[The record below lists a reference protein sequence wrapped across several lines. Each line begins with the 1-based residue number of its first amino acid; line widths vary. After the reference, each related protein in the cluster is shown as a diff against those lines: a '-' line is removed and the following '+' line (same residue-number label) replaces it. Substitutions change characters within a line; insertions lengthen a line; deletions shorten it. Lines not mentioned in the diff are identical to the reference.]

1 MSRRV
6 RHDARPAWR
15 RRALL
20 GVWMLCAAAI
30 LTRAGQ
36 VQVVQSELW
45 LAKAEDQHRETV
57 ELPAPRGGIFDRWG
71 TPLAVTRERVRIN
84 VAPPE
89 IADADAAAERLVDA
103 LGISSRRARQYVT
116 RGRWNV
122 VGTFAPAARAEVE
135 GIRGVHVETVFER
148 YRPHGALARG
158 LLGVELDQEGRGGIE
173 QAFDDLLRGLPGSQ
187 VVARD
192 HRGRTIPGD
201 QVTVRTPRAGGE
213 VVLTIDTDLQ
223 EIAQAALQDAID
235 RHDAV
240 GGDVLITDPF
250 SGEILALFSTQNGHA
265 GALSAVNTPFEPGS
279 TIKPFTAAGL
289 LSRDLASMSDSVDVG
304 DGRWVGDH
312 RVITDTHTEGWLT
325 LRVALQESSNIGMAK
340 LAERMSHGEQYE
352 TLRDFG
358 FGSLTGVELPGEV
371 SGLLRK
377 PEDWSGLSQAS
388 LSYGYELSVTPLQMA
403 MAYGAL
409 ANGGRLMQPRLVREV
424 READGTVVQDFEP
437 RVIRRVVE
445 SSVAAE
451 IGQALEDVV
460 TEGTGSLA
468 QLGSFRV
475 AGKSGT
481 ARVSENGQYVQGE
494 YSSSFVGYFPAEAPQ
509 LVVFVKLDR
518 PQEGGYY
525 GGAIA
530 APVTRATM
538 EAALAAAPPSI
549 DLARLA
555 ENPLG
560 RAFNLPVIRRVADA
574 PDPALP
580 PLREAWSDADR
591 PAEEAD
597 GRITVPDLSGRP
609 AREAIR
615 NLHRFGFRV
624 ANVGTGEV
632 VRTIPAAGSRV
643 LPGDTIR
650 LRFRGHSDE

>member
-1 MSRRV
+1 MNRV
-6 RHDARPAWR
+6 REMRSPWR
-15 RRALL
+15 RRFLL
-20 GVWMLCAAAI
+20 TVWVMLAAG
-30 LTRAGQ
+30 LMTRAGQ
-36 VQVVQSELW
+36 VQVVQADMW
-45 LAKAEDQHRETV
+45 LAKAEGQHRQTV

-71 TPLAVTRERVRIN
+71 TPLAVTRERVRVN

-89 IADADAAAERLVDA
+89 VVDADALAAQLVET
-103 LGISSRRARQYVT
+103 LGVSSRRAHEFVT

-122 VGTFAPAARAEVE
+122 AGLYAPAVRTELE
-135 GIRGVHVETVFER
+135 GVRGVHLEPVFER
-148 YRPHGALARG
+148 YRPHGDLARG

-173 QAFDDLLRGLPGSQ
+173 QAFDPLLRGVAGSQ

-192 HRGRTIPGD
+192 HRGRDIPGER
-201 QVTVRTPRAGGE
+201 VTVSVPRSGGE
-213 VVLTIDTDLQ
+213 VILTLDTDLQ
-223 EIAQAALQDAID
+223 EIAQAALLDAIE

-250 SGEILALFSTQNGHA
+250 SGEILALFSTQNGHV

-289 LSRDLASMSDSVDVG
+289 LSRGLASMSDSVDVG
-304 DGRWVGDH
+304 NGRWVSED
-312 RVITDTHTEGWLT
+312 RVINDTHTEGWLT

-371 SGLLRK
+371 SGLLRR
-377 PEDWSGLSQAS
+377 PSDWSALSQAS
-388 LSYGYELSVTPLQMA
+388 LSYGYEISVTPLQMA

-424 READGTVVQDFEP
+424 READGTVVDTFEP
-437 RVIRRVVE
+437 RVIRRVIDGH
-445 SSVAAE
+445 VAAE

-468 QLGSFRV
+468 QLGTFRV

-481 ARVSENGQYVQGE
+481 ARVSENGRYVQGE

-518 PQEGGYY
+518 PQSGGYY

-560 RAFNLPVIRRVADA
+560 RAFSLPVVRRVSDA

-580 PLREAWSDADR
+580 PLPEAWTDSDR
-591 PAEEAD
+591 PDEAAD
-597 GRITVPDLSGRP
+597 GRIAVPDLAGRP

-624 ANVGTGEV
+624 EHVGIGEV
-632 VRTIPAAGSRV
+632 SRTIPAAGTRV

>member
-6 RHDARPAWR
+6 ERPVRVAWR
-15 RRALL
+15 RRTLL
-20 GVWMLCAAAI
+20 GVWVLCALAVLA
-30 LTRAGQ
+30 RAGQ
-36 VQVVQSELW
+36 VQVMQSDLW

-57 ELPAPRGGIFDRWG
+57 ALPAARGGIFDRWG
-71 TPLAVTRERVRIN
+71 TPLAVTRERVRVN
-84 VAPPE
+84 VAPNE
-89 IADADAAAERLVDA
+89 VSDASGLAERLTEA
-103 LGISSRRARQYVT
+103 LGVTSRRAQQYT
-116 RGRWNV
+116 TQGRWNV
-122 VGTFAPAARAEVE
+122 VGLFAPSVRSELE
-135 GIRGVHVETVFER
+135 GVRGVHLETVYQR
-148 YRPHGALARG
+148 YRPHGDLARG
-158 LLGVELDQEGRGGIE
+158 VLGVELDEEGRGGVE
-173 QAFDDLLRGLPGSQ
+173 QAFDDLLRGKPGSQ
-187 VVARD
+187 IVARD
-192 HRGRTIPGD
+192 HRGRDIPGE
-201 QVTVRTPRAGGE
+201 QVTVTAPRAGGE

-223 EIAQAALQDAID
+223 EIAQAALLEAID
-235 RHDAV
+235 RHDAA

-250 SGEILALFSTQNGHA
+250 SGEILALFSTQNGHS

-279 TIKPFTAAGL
+279 TIKPFTAAAL
-289 LSRDLASMSDSVDVG
+289 LSRNLATMADSVDVG
-304 DGRWVGDH
+304 NGRWVLKD

-340 LAERMSHGEQYE
+340 LAERLSRGEQYE

-358 FGSLTGVELPGEV
+358 FGSITGVDLPGEV
-371 SGLLRK
+371 PGVLRK
-377 PEDWSGLSQAS
+377 PGEWSDLSQAS
-388 LSYGYELSVTPLQMA
+388 LAYGYELSVTPLQMA

-409 ANGGRLMQPRLVREV
+409 ANGGHLMEPRLVREV
-424 READGTVVQDFEP
+424 READGSLVEDFAP
-437 RVIRRVVE
+437 RAIRRVIE
-445 SSVAAE
+445 ADVAAE
-451 IGQALEDVV
+451 IGRALEDVV
-460 TEGTGSLA
+460 TDGTGSLA
-468 QLGSFRV
+468 SLGSFRV

-481 ARVSENGQYVQGE
+481 ARVSQNGRYVQGE

-560 RAFNLPVIRRVADA
+560 RAFNLPVFRRVSDA
-574 PDPALP
+574 PDPVLP
-580 PLREAWSDADR
+580 PLPEAWAEDDR
-591 PAEEAD
+591 PEEAAD
-597 GRITVPDLSGRP
+597 GRIAVPNLTGRP

-624 ANVGTGEV
+624 VQVGTGEV
-632 VRTIPAAGSRV
+632 SHTIPAAGTRV
-643 LPGDTIR
+643 MPGDTIR